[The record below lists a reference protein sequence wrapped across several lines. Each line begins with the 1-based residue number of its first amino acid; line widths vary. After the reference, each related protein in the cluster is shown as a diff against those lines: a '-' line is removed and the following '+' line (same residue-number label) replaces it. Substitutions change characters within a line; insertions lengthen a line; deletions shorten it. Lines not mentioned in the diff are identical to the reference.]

1 MLGIAIGFSDQ
12 VGARCRFHDWRLR
25 AKELVDKLVFKKY
38 VLLWRPNLCKMQG
51 RTTLRQQADLWIQ
64 IKKRAHK
71 CLTGTNPGRDK
82 PGGAREHILGTEN
95 QNFNKYGPADAA
107 IRIFWVLR
115 EIYQCCDVPR
125 IYVSESWIKSIE
137 LMIEGRETVYQLI
150 PSKLDDASRT
160 QHFYGR
166 N

>member
-12 VGARCRFHDWRLR
+12 VGARCRFHDRRLR
-25 AKELVDKLVFKKY
+25 PKELVDKLVFKKY

-51 RTTLRQQADLWIQ
+51 QTTLRQQADLWIQ

-95 QNFNKYGPADAA
+95 QNFNKYGLPTLLFVFFGY
-107 IRIFWVLR
+107 R
-115 EIYQCCDVPR
+115 
-125 IYVSESWIKSIE
+125 
-137 LMIEGRETVYQLI
+137 GRSTNIVMYRAYTFQN
-150 PSKLDDASRT
+150 P
-160 QHFYGR
+160 G
-166 N
+166 